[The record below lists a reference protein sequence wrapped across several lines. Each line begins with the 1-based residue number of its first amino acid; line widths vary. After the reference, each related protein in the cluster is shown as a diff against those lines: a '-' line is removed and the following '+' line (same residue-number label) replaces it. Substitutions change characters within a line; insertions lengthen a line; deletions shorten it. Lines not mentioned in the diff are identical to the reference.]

1 MTLNYLGKYDNLS
14 LLWEAHPNGGIEGE
28 YCYVGDQL
36 FVWDKYENNWVEG
49 SAEALDIVPSEQPE
63 RESNNGLNCI
73 GCFESEQQLWSQHPQ
88 GGVEGDYVVIA
99 GKEYIWDKYNKEW
112 REATEED
119 AAHFTAVIVQ
129 DEAYEYSRLAITFM
143 GSFEDVSQIWK
154 VYPQGGIE
162 GGYIYLGEDKYIWDK
177 YSYSWKPFEPTE
189 SSKLRPIDVTYTEGV
204 VAYSED
210 YINYIG
216 TFDNL
221 DQVWEMYPNGGKDGD
236 YILVN
241 GERLKWNK
249 YTSNWGEDE
258 SGDTSPA
265 RSVATIYG
273 DLHVFNDLVIG
284 EGLYARILE
293 ELSKKQWVQ
302 DNFTTKQWL
311 LDQNYA
317 RQEWVLDQYKVLQDW
332 VLSKNYTTLDEVTSD
347 VIMQR
352 IVADNSTIT
361 IRDGKLVVIGGG
373 GGAGGGSS
381 TPSDIYIIKKGEV
394 ASLTDQNVF
403 SALRVDDEFLSKYK
417 GGVVKEQVSFDKG
430 ISIGDV
436 VITYDSEA
444 KALCVDGSLYSLGG
458 ITAGG
463 VGSDSG
469 GGGGGTSYNRL
480 DSWANYGSD
489 KSGWVL
495 SALLGKDLDDR
506 VSALANAGYITQ
518 SALAPY
524 ALRSEIPSLEGYA
537 TLDALN
543 TLSQTVVNFK
553 SLFDSMFEKDI
564 DGNIHAKLSLWS
576 SGGITAG
583 GVGSGGSGG
592 GISYNRLDSWAD
604 YSADKAGYVLSAAL
618 GKDLDNRVSAL
629 ANAGYITASY
639 LAPYALR
646 SEIPSLVGYA
656 TQSWVGENYLSKSG
670 GKLVYSGAQG
680 IEAERTDG
688 APSHIMF
695 IGLVNGASRQLGG
708 FGMNGYNDPV
718 YVNPNGIRHKV
729 LTAENYTDYALSV
742 NGGTVNGSVYM
753 NGWFLLGN
761 SQPIAVADTDG
772 VYQAAL
778 YLSGG
783 NNFSIGYGTS
793 VVGKR
798 RTLLFGNIIEFKS
811 NGGEDSTLV
820 LNADRTATFSSTV
833 SAPSFIGNLTG
844 TADKASTQAV
854 PYSNRDVNLWDIG
867 NRTARYFALGDTAQN
882 TPSGAYALG
891 SILMEYSWDTNAGF
905 QMISSNAGNTLL
917 YRSRWGGTFKDWRE
931 IAFTDSNVASAT
943 KLATPRTI
951 WGQSF
956 DGSNNISG
964 ELLNVTTIKGK
975 TGKGVYLYNPYN
987 DYPANSGDLSKAVMI
1002 GTAPSVYG
1010 LGIWGQN
1017 TGNIHAQVGRSDG
1030 GVASYNLILQQFGG
1044 NVTIGGVAA
1053 DEKLHVYGNGK
1064 FTGALLSQALRSA
1077 GISIGCDASGVA
1089 SDNFAREI
1097 NTFANKLYLQY
1108 RGGDLDVCGGGGTT
1122 YLGGALEGKTANFTS
1137 LTAPAVT
1144 TNSLTIGGATLTYD
1158 SANEALCINGNMYAL
1173 GGITAGGAGISTYS
1187 SLEARVA
1194 RLEQQLNIS

>member
-36 FVWDKYENNWVEG
+36 FVWDKYENDWVEG
-49 SAEALDIVPSEQPE
+49 SAEALDVVPSEQPE

-265 RSVATIYG
+265 RPVATIYG

-332 VLSKNYTTLDEVTSD
+332 VDQRNADIAKWILERNYISEGDISSETVMNLIETDE
-347 VIMQR
+347 I
-352 IVADNSTIT
+352 TIT
-361 IRDGKLVVIGGG
+361 KKDGVLVAIASGGQ
-373 GGAGGGSS
+373 GSVPII
-381 TPSDIYIIKKGEV
+381 TTKDVDAIPS
-394 ASLTDQNVF
+394 DQNVF
-403 SALRVDDEFLSKYK
+403 SAAKVVATFLDTTK
-417 GGVVKEQVSFDKG
+417 GGTVHESVNFEKG
-430 ISIGDV
+430 IRIGGKDG
-436 VITYDSEA
+436 IEIIYDIENN
-444 KALCVDGSLYSLGG
+444 ALCFGGNAYSLGG
-458 ITAGG
+458 MTAGG
-463 VGSDSG
+463 VGSGGSG
-469 GGGGGTSYNRL
+469 GGGISYNRL
-480 DSWANYGSD
+480 DSWSD
-489 KSGWVL
+489 YSADKAGYVL
-495 SALLGKDLDDR
+495 SALLGKDLDNR
-506 VSALANAGYITQ
+506 VSALANAGYITT

-553 SLFDSMFEKDI
+553 SLFDSMFEKDSG
-564 DGNIHAKLSLWS
+564 GNIHAKLSLWS

-592 GISYNRLDSWAD
+592 GGISYNRLDSWSD
-604 YSADKAGYVLSAAL
+604 YSADKAGYVLSALL

-629 ANAGYITASY
+629 ANAGYVTQSA

-646 SEIPSLVGYA
+646 SEIPSLEGYFLASNFNQANIKSTLGISDWALAEYPTYLIAQGNVMAGEWAEPHGLSVGGWLSNDSGFGYA
-656 TQSWVGENYLSKSG
+656 YGTSLNVTYNMWHHRLAFRTDGLIDHWMGINTNKMSKVGQLAHISDIPTKLSQLTDDVVAGNYLSK
-670 GKLVYSGAQG
+670 
-680 IEAERTDG
+680 
-688 APSHIMF
+688 
-695 IGLVNGASRQLGG
+695 
-708 FGMNGYNDPV
+708 
-718 YVNPNGIRHKV
+718 
-729 LTAENYTDYALSV
+729 
-742 NGGTVNGSVYM
+742 NGGTINGS
-753 NGWFLLGN
+753 L
-761 SQPIAVADTDG
+761 
-772 VYQAAL
+772 
-778 YLSGG
+778 
-783 NNFSIGYGTS
+783 
-793 VVGKR
+793 
-798 RTLLFGNIIEFKS
+798 
-811 NGGEDSTLV
+811 
-820 LNADRTATFSSTV
+820 TAT
-833 SAPSFIGNLTG
+833 SFIGNLTG
-844 TADKASTQAV
+844 NAD
-854 PYSNRDVNLWDIG
+854 
-867 NRTARYFALGDTAQN
+867 
-882 TPSGAYALG
+882 
-891 SILMEYSWDTNAGF
+891 
-905 QMISSNAGNTLL
+905 
-917 YRSRWGGTFKDWRE
+917 
-931 IAFTDSNVASAT
+931 SAT

-951 WGQSF
+951 WGRFF
-956 DGSNNISG
+956 DGTDDVNGTLYGVNFIRNYNAN
-964 ELLNVTTIKGK
+964 EIIYEDTIDGD
-975 TGKGVYLYNPYN
+975 VYVGCSSFAKARVLIN
-987 DYPANSGDLSKAVMI
+987 AN
-1002 GTAPSVYG
+1002 
-1010 LGIWGQN
+1010 
-1017 TGNIHAQVGRSDG
+1017 GRLVLTES
-1030 GVASYNLILQQFGG
+1030 G
-1044 NVTIGGVAA
+1044 NVAIGGTTA
-1053 DEKLHVYGNGK
+1053 DEKLHVHGNGKFTGNITASTFFGNFEGNINGQTIIKANTNGSDSISSALDALVFATKSDRIYAIGTYYPGISFNHLLSTREGGYKESPQAWIGTRLCSTAGSELSALVFATKEDTANTSRPIERMAIMPNGNVAIGGTSADDKLHVHGNGK
-1064 FTGALLSQALRSA
+1064 FTGALISQALSSA

-1089 SDNFAREI
+1089 SDNYAREI

-1108 RGGDLDVCGGGGTT
+1108 RGGDLDLCGGGGTT
-1122 YLGGALEGKTANFTS
+1122 YIGGALDGKTANFTS
-1137 LTAPAVT
+1137 LTSPAIT
-1144 TNSLTIGGATLTYD
+1144 TNTLTIGGATITYD
-1158 SANEALCINGNMYAL
+1158 SVNEALCVNGNMYAL
-1173 GGITAGGAGISTYS
+1173 GGITAGGAGISAYT

-1194 RLEQQLNIS
+1194 RLEQRLNIS

>member
-36 FVWDKYENNWVEG
+36 LVWDKYENNWVEG
-49 SAEALDIVPSEQPE
+49 SAEALDVVPSEQPE

-119 AAHFTAVIVQ
+119 AVHFTAVIVQ
-129 DEAYEYSRLAITFM
+129 DETYEYSRLAITFM

-189 SSKLRPIDVTYTEGV
+189 SSKLRPIDVTYSEGV

-216 TFDNL
+216 AFDNL

-284 EGLYARILE
+284 ENLYARILE

-317 RQEWVLDQYKVLQDW
+317 RQEWVLGQYEVLQDW
-332 VLSKNYTTLDEVTSD
+332 VDQRNADIAKWILERNYISEGDISSETVMNLIETDE
-347 VIMQR
+347 I
-352 IVADNSTIT
+352 TIT
-361 IRDGKLVVIGGG
+361 KKDGVLVAIASGGQ
-373 GGAGGGSS
+373 GSVPII
-381 TPSDIYIIKKGEV
+381 TTKDVDAIPSDR
-394 ASLTDQNVF
+394 NVF
-403 SALRVDDEFLSKYK
+403 SAAKVVATFLDTTK
-417 GGVVKEQVSFDKG
+417 GGTVLEPVNFEKG
-430 ISIGDV
+430 IRIGGKDG
-436 VITYDSEA
+436 IDIIYDIEN
-444 KALCVDGSLYSLGG
+444 KALCFGGNAYSLGG

-463 VGSDSG
+463 VGSGGSG
-469 GGGGGTSYNRL
+469 GGGASYDRL
-480 DSWANYGSD
+480 DAWSDYSAD

-495 SALLGKDLDDR
+495 SALLGNDLNTR
-506 VSALANAGYITQ
+506 LISVENAGYVTA
-518 SALAPY
+518 SYLAPY

-553 SLFDSMFEKDI
+553 SLFDSMFEKDSE
-564 DGNIHAKLSLWS
+564 GNIHAKLSLWS

-592 GISYNRLDSWAD
+592 GGVSYDRLDSWAD
-604 YSADKAGYVLSAAL
+604 YSADKAGYVLSALL

-629 ANAGYITASY
+629 ANAGYVTASA

-656 TQSWVGENYLSKSG
+656 TESWVNTALAGYLPLSG
-670 GKLVYSGAQG
+670 GTLTDALTVKGSGSPLTVHRTQPLASVVKFVN
-680 IEAERTDG
+680 TDG
-688 APSHIMF
+688 NLGWLGVDIDKTAIFME
-695 IGLVNGASRQLGG
+695 ASGVIKKLLHSG
-708 FGMNGYNDPV
+708 
-718 YVNPNGIRHKV
+718 
-729 LTAENYTDYALSV
+729 NYTDYALSV

-753 NGWFLLGN
+753 NGYFRLGN
-761 SQPIAVADTDG
+761 SQPIMVADTNG
-772 VYQAAL
+772 VYQSAL
-778 YLSGG
+778 YLSTG
-783 NNFSIGYGTS
+783 NNFLIGYGTS

-811 NGGEDSTLV
+811 NGGEDNTLV

-844 TADKASTQAV
+844 NADSATCLRSYFVTRPTSANQTITGKGRLFKMLATSSMTDGK
-854 PYSNRDVNLWDIG
+854 PDGDGHIIHSEWDITNGYDAQLFLPNNTFQGHHPQWRAHNGGSWGEWITMIDSG
-867 NRTARYFALGDTAQN
+867 NISSF
-882 TPSGAYALG
+882 
-891 SILMEYSWDTNAGF
+891 NAG
-905 QMISSNAGNTLL
+905 
-917 YRSRWGGTFKDWRE
+917 
-931 IAFTDSNVASAT
+931 SAT
-943 KLATPRTI
+943 KLATARTI

-956 DGSNNISG
+956 DGTQNVAGNLTNVNRIRFSEAGAQIYVRGSNYSSG
-964 ELLNVTTIKGK
+964 MTDNDIGIFATMTAFSGK
-975 TGKGVYLYNPYN
+975 
-987 DYPANSGDLSKAVMI
+987 
-1002 GTAPSVYG
+1002 
-1010 LGIWGQN
+1010 
-1017 TGNIHAQVGRSDG
+1017 
-1030 GVASYNLILQQFGG
+1030 VA
-1044 NVTIGGVAA
+1044 IGGVAA
-1053 DEKLHVYGNGK
+1053 DEKLHVHGNGK
-1064 FTGALLSQALRSA
+1064 FTGALSSPA
-1077 GISIGCDASGVA
+1077 ITT
-1089 SDNFAREI
+1089 
-1097 NTFANKLYLQY
+1097 NTLKVGNVTL
-1108 RGGDLDVCGGGGTT
+1108 VEEN
-1122 YLGGALEGKTANFTS
+1122 GALK
-1137 LTAPAVT
+1137 V
-1144 TNSLTIGGATLTYD
+1144 IGGFIAT
-1158 SANEALCINGNMYAL
+1158 
-1173 GGITAGGAGISTYS
+1173 GGVTSGEKAS
-1187 SLEARVA
+1187 
-1194 RLEQQLNIS
+1194 

>member
-1 MTLNYLGKYDNLS
+1 MTINYLGKYDNLS

-49 SAEALDIVPSEQPE
+49 SAEVLDVIPSDQPE

-119 AAHFTAVIVQ
+119 AAHFAAVIVQ

-317 RQEWVLDQYKVLQDW
+317 RQEWVLDQYEVLQDW
-332 VLSKNYTTLDEVTSD
+332 VDQRNAYIAKWILERNYISEGDISSETVMNLIETDE
-347 VIMQR
+347 I
-352 IVADNSTIT
+352 TIT
-361 IRDGKLVVIGGG
+361 KKDGVLVAIASGGQ
-373 GGAGGGSS
+373 GSVPII
-381 TPSDIYIIKKGEV
+381 TTKDVDAIPS
-394 ASLTDQNVF
+394 DQNVF
-403 SALRVDDEFLSKYK
+403 SAAKAVATFLDATK
-417 GGVVKEQVSFDKG
+417 GGTVHESVNFEKG
-430 ISIGDV
+430 IRIGGKDG
-436 VITYDSEA
+436 IEIIYDIEN
-444 KALCVDGSLYSLGG
+444 KALCFGGNAYSLGG

-463 VGSDSG
+463 VGSGGSG
-469 GGGGGTSYNRL
+469 GGGGESYNRL
-480 DSWANYGSD
+480 DSWADYSAD
-489 KSGWVL
+489 KAGYVL
-495 SALLGKDLDDR
+495 SALLGKDLDNR
-506 VSALANAGYITQ
+506 VSALANAGYITA
-518 SALAPY
+518 SYLAPY

-553 SLFDSMFEKDI
+553 SLFDSMFEKDSE
-564 DGNIHAKLSLWS
+564 GNIHAKLSLWS

-592 GISYNRLDSWAD
+592 GGISYNRLDSWSD
-604 YSADKAGYVLSAAL
+604 YSADKAGYVLSALL
-618 GKDLDNRVSAL
+618 GKDLDDRVSTL

-680 IEAERTDG
+680 LEAERTDG

-695 IGLVNGASRQLGG
+695 IGVVNGTSRQLGG

-729 LTAENYTDYALSV
+729 LTAENYTDYALSK
-742 NGGTVNGSVYM
+742 NGGTINGSVYL
-753 NGWFLLGN
+753 NGYLLLGN
-761 SQPIAVADTDG
+761 GQPIAVADTDG
-772 VYQAAL
+772 VYQPAL
-778 YLSGG
+778 YLSAG

-811 NGGEDSTLV
+811 NGGEDNTLV

-833 SAPSFIGNLTG
+833 SAPSFIGNLIG

-882 TPSGAYALG
+882 IPSGAYTLG

-917 YRSRWGGTFKDWRE
+917 YRSRWNGAFKDWRE

-943 KLATPRTI
+943 KLAIPRTI
-951 WGQSF
+951 WGQPF
-956 DGSNNISG
+956 DGTGDITGPLHLGNNISIRCYSTSG
-964 ELLNVTTIKGK
+964 SKISTLILDPSNTLLLGYDMSNIGGTVLYGKALAMRYGTSRTMGFLLNE
-975 TGKGVYLYNPYN
+975 Y
-987 DYPANSGDLSKAVMI
+987 
-1002 GTAPSVYG
+1002 
-1010 LGIWGQN
+1010 
-1017 TGNIHAQVGRSDG
+1017 
-1030 GVASYNLILQQFGG
+1030 G
-1044 NVTIGGVAA
+1044 NVAIGGATA

-1064 FTGALLSQALRSA
+1064 FTGAL
-1077 GISIGCDASGVA
+1077 
-1089 SDNFAREI
+1089 
-1097 NTFANKLYLQY
+1097 
-1108 RGGDLDVCGGGGTT
+1108 
-1122 YLGGALEGKTANFTS
+1122 TA
-1137 LTAPAVT
+1137 
-1144 TNSLTIGGATLTYD
+1144 NSLTIGGVTLTYD
-1158 SANEALCINGNMYAL
+1158 SVNEALCINGNMYAL
-1173 GGITAGGAGISTYS
+1173 GGITAGGAGISAYT
-1187 SLEARVA
+1187 SLETRVA

>member
-36 FVWDKYENNWVEG
+36 LVWDKYENNWVEG
-49 SAEALDIVPSEQPE
+49 SAEVLDVIPSDQPE

-332 VLSKNYTTLDEVTSD
+332 VDQRNADIAKWILERNYISEGDISSETVMNLIETDE
-347 VIMQR
+347 I
-352 IVADNSTIT
+352 TIT
-361 IRDGKLVVIGGG
+361 KKDGVLVAIASGGQ
-373 GGAGGGSS
+373 GSVHII
-381 TPSDIYIIKKGEV
+381 TTEDVDAIPSDR
-394 ASLTDQNVF
+394 NVF
-403 SALRVDDEFLSKYK
+403 SAAKAVATFLDTTK
-417 GGVVKEQVSFDKG
+417 GGTVLEPVNFEKG
-430 ISIGDV
+430 IRIGGKDG
-436 VITYDSEA
+436 IEIIYDIENN
-444 KALCVDGSLYSLGG
+444 ALCFGGNAYSFGG

-463 VGSDSG
+463 
-469 GGGGGTSYNRL
+469 
-480 DSWANYGSD
+480 A
-489 KSGWVL
+489 
-495 SALLGKDLDDR
+495 
-506 VSALANAGYITQ
+506 
-518 SALAPY
+518 
-524 ALRSEIPSLEGYA
+524 
-537 TLDALN
+537 
-543 TLSQTVVNFK
+543 
-553 SLFDSMFEKDI
+553 
-564 DGNIHAKLSLWS
+564 
-576 SGGITAG
+576 
-583 GVGSGGSGG
+583 GSGGSGG
-592 GISYNRLDSWAD
+592 GGGESYNRLDSWAD
-604 YSADKAGYVLSAAL
+604 YSADKAGYVLSALL

-629 ANAGYITASY
+629 ANAGYVTQSA
-639 LAPYALR
+639 LAPYVLR
-646 SEIPSLVGYA
+646 SEVEG
-656 TQSWVGENYLSKSG
+656 QYLSK
-670 GKLVYSGAQG
+670 
-680 IEAERTDG
+680 
-688 APSHIMF
+688 
-695 IGLVNGASRQLGG
+695 
-708 FGMNGYNDPV
+708 
-718 YVNPNGIRHKV
+718 
-729 LTAENYTDYALSV
+729 

-753 NGWFLLGN
+753 NGYFLLGN
-761 SQPIAVADTDG
+761 SQPIMVADTDG
-772 VYQAAL
+772 VYQSAL
-778 YLSGG
+778 YLSAG
-783 NNFSIGYGTS
+783 NNLLIGYGTS

-798 RTLLFGNIIEFKS
+798 RTLLFGNTIEFKS
-811 NGGEDSTLV
+811 NGGEDTTLA

-833 SAPSFIGNLTG
+833 SAQSFIGNLTG
-844 TADKASTQAV
+844 TADRASSQAV
-854 PYSNRDVNLWDIG
+854 LYGNRDVNLWD
-867 NRTARYFALGDTAQN
+867 TDSSAARYFALADAAPN
-882 TPSGAYALG
+882 TPSGVYALG
-891 SILMEYSWDTNAGF
+891 SILMVYSWDANAGA
-905 QMISSNAGNTLL
+905 QLLSHNRGNNIF
-917 YRSRWGGTFKDWRE
+917 YRSRWNGAFKDWRE

-943 KLATPRTI
+943 KLQTPRTI

-956 DGSNNISG
+956 DGTG
-964 ELLNVTTIKGK
+964 NVG
-975 TGKGVYLYNPYN
+975 
-987 DYPANSGDLSKAVMI
+987 GDLYVHQLKIELGNEINSYTYNFN
-1002 GTAPSVYG
+1002 TA
-1010 LGIWGQN
+1010 N
-1017 TGNIHAQVGRSDG
+1017 GNVHLNYHSSGHVTLANG
-1030 GVASYNLILQQFGG
+1030 GG
-1044 NVTIGGVAA
+1044 NVAIGGTATEA
-1053 DEKLHVYGNGK
+1053 KLHVYGNGK
-1064 FTGALLSQALRSA
+1064 FTGAL
-1077 GISIGCDASGVA
+1077 
-1089 SDNFAREI
+1089 
-1097 NTFANKLYLQY
+1097 
-1108 RGGDLDVCGGGGTT
+1108 
-1122 YLGGALEGKTANFTS
+1122 TA
-1137 LTAPAVT
+1137 
-1144 TNSLTIGGATLTYD
+1144 NSLTIGGATITYD
-1158 SANEALCINGNMYAL
+1158 SVNEALCINGNMYAL
-1173 GGITAGGAGISTYS
+1173 GGVTAGGAGISTYS

>member
-36 FVWDKYENNWVEG
+36 FVWDKYENDWVEG
-49 SAEALDIVPSEQPE
+49 SAEALDVVPSEQPD

-273 DLHVFNDLVIG
+273 DLHIFNDLVIG
-284 EGLYARILE
+284 EDLSARILE

-332 VLSKNYTTLDEVTSD
+332 VDQRNADIAKWILERNYISEGDISSETVMNLIETDE
-347 VIMQR
+347 I
-352 IVADNSTIT
+352 TIT
-361 IRDGKLVVIGGG
+361 KKDGVLVAIASGGQ
-373 GGAGGGSS
+373 GSVPII
-381 TPSDIYIIKKGEV
+381 TTKDVDAIPS
-394 ASLTDQNVF
+394 DQNVF
-403 SALRVDDEFLSKYK
+403 SAAKAVATFLDATK
-417 GGVVKEQVSFDKG
+417 GGTVHESVNFEKG
-430 ISIGDV
+430 IRIGGKDG
-436 VITYDSEA
+436 IEIIYDIEN
-444 KALCVDGSLYSLGG
+444 KALCFGGNAYSLGG
-458 ITAGG
+458 MTAGG
-463 VGSDSG
+463 AGSGSTG
-469 GGGGGTSYNRL
+469 GGGGISYNRL
-480 DSWANYGSD
+480 DSWSDYSAD

-495 SALLGKDLDDR
+495 SALLGNDLNTR
-506 VSALANAGYITQ
+506 LISVENAGYITT

-553 SLFDSMFEKDI
+553 SLFDSMFEKDS

-592 GISYNRLDSWAD
+592 GGISYNRLDSWSD
-604 YSADKAGYVLSAAL
+604 YSADKSGWVLSALL

-646 SEIPSLVGYA
+646 S
-656 TQSWVGENYLSKSG
+656 
-670 GKLVYSGAQG
+670 
-680 IEAERTDG
+680 
-688 APSHIMF
+688 
-695 IGLVNGASRQLGG
+695 
-708 FGMNGYNDPV
+708 
-718 YVNPNGIRHKV
+718 
-729 LTAENYTDYALSV
+729 
-742 NGGTVNGSVYM
+742 
-753 NGWFLLGN
+753 
-761 SQPIAVADTDG
+761 
-772 VYQAAL
+772 
-778 YLSGG
+778 
-783 NNFSIGYGTS
+783 
-793 VVGKR
+793 
-798 RTLLFGNIIEFKS
+798 
-811 NGGEDSTLV
+811 
-820 LNADRTATFSSTV
+820 
-833 SAPSFIGNLTG
+833 
-844 TADKASTQAV
+844 
-854 PYSNRDVNLWDIG
+854 
-867 NRTARYFALGDTAQN
+867 
-882 TPSGAYALG
+882 
-891 SILMEYSWDTNAGF
+891 
-905 QMISSNAGNTLL
+905 
-917 YRSRWGGTFKDWRE
+917 
-931 IAFTDSNVASAT
+931 
-943 KLATPRTI
+943 
-951 WGQSF
+951 
-956 DGSNNISG
+956 
-964 ELLNVTTIKGK
+964 
-975 TGKGVYLYNPYN
+975 
-987 DYPANSGDLSKAVMI
+987 
-1002 GTAPSVYG
+1002 
-1010 LGIWGQN
+1010 
-1017 TGNIHAQVGRSDG
+1017 
-1030 GVASYNLILQQFGG
+1030 
-1044 NVTIGGVAA
+1044 
-1053 DEKLHVYGNGK
+1053 
-1064 FTGALLSQALRSA
+1064 
-1077 GISIGCDASGVA
+1077 
-1089 SDNFAREI
+1089 
-1097 NTFANKLYLQY
+1097 
-1108 RGGDLDVCGGGGTT
+1108 
-1122 YLGGALEGKTANFTS
+1122 
-1137 LTAPAVT
+1137 
-1144 TNSLTIGGATLTYD
+1144 
-1158 SANEALCINGNMYAL
+1158 
-1173 GGITAGGAGISTYS
+1173 
-1187 SLEARVA
+1187 
-1194 RLEQQLNIS
+1194 